1 MLSKETKKILL
12 TYEQIISHASIHS
25 IPCYT
30 AAVATGLNAAE
41 FKTGYMGLDDD
52 IPEQHKIKVQL
63 SQSDFNNYM
72 RALANPETPKEVLQ
86 LFVPIFAFP
95 EGADSDIR
103 TLRVVF
109 EMEKD
114 IPEATP
120 KLIE

>member
-1 MLSKETKKILL
+1 MLSKETRKILS
-12 TYEQIISHASIHS
+12 TYESIISHATNHS

-30 AAVATGLNAAE
+30 ASVAVGMNATDYQS
-41 FKTGYMGLDDD
+41 GYMGLDEED
-52 IPEQHKIKVQL
+52 PTQNNVKVQL
-63 SQSDFNNYM
+63 SQTDFTNYM
-72 RALANPETPKEVLQ
+72 RALSSPDTPKDVLQ

-95 EGADSDIR
+95 EGADNDVR